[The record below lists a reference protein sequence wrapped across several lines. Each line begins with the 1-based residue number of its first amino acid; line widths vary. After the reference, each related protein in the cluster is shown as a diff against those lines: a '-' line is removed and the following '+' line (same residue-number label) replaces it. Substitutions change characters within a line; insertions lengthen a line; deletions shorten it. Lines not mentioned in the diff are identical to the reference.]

1 MIRLLPRTSDGVAEP
16 RLQSLDPGRASER
29 LPPAARLPCSRCQG
43 CARQIWHIF
52 WHIYYYFFF
61 FFFRLQQPHVLMSN
75 PCGAA
80 QQAAA
85 PYHFAINRT
94 NWGDCLNEIGPIDY
108 DATHAHAERLF
119 RQLLPACGLTVR
131 EGQIKLCH
139 TMLDA
144 LYNKEV
150 ALCDAGVGLGKTY
163 AYLVACL
170 LWQSQ
175 RPRALWQPVVIST
188 ASVALQEAILQE
200 YIPFLSSALLQC
212 GYLSKPIQAVLRKGK
227 ERFVCDLRLLE
238 RQRQMA
244 QRGER
249 FARRAAILRQ
259 ALDCLDLDK
268 LPGLSGFDRRQICVP
283 EHCPRLCPA
292 RSRCRYQRYLRESN
306 GTAVSVQVC
315 NHNYLL
321 ADAFHR
327 KNGWRPLLR
336 DYQAA
341 VIDEAHRLPE
351 AAEQMLTQ
359 RLSVQ
364 ALLQLARRLE
374 QQHLTHSA
382 QQLRAATE
390 VLTSVCQ
397 PQEPDRVRA
406 ERQVP
411 YQSTRERQTALAVLQ
426 SCIDELLQR
435 YPTRIPTSLC
445 HQLQDT
451 SEMAALFAQP
461 QEDWITY
468 IEYGT
473 ISDEQTDTEFTLCA
487 VPLDQPGYLHTLL
500 WKREKPAIL
509 TSGTLAAGHDFTHV
523 RRRLGLHGGLAVQT
537 VQVASPF
544 DYAKNCLLL
553 FPSRPAAHEVDKP
566 SGEEASHE
574 RLARQIEQLVRA
586 AHGHTLVLFTS
597 YDQMGHVY
605 EQLESRLPVP
615 LFKAPRGGQWFVEQF
630 KRCGNAVLLAGGPC
644 WEGVDFPG
652 DIVSLLVIVRL
663 PFPVPDPVREARRVQ
678 YPDLHSYIQAEIV
691 PEMQQKLRQGFGRA
705 IRTEADSC
713 AVAIL
718 DPRAAPG
725 GRYHRAVLD
734 ALPAGIPITTNIEDI
749 QTFLRARKSPDFF
762 LPELENDSNNKDAKS
777 Q

>member
-1 MIRLLPRTSDGVAEP
+1 MVETI
-16 RLQSLDPGRASER
+16 
-29 LPPAARLPCSRCQG
+29 
-43 CARQIWHIF
+43 
-52 WHIYYYFFF
+52 
-61 FFFRLQQPHVLMSN
+61 
-75 PCGAA
+75 
-80 QQAAA
+80 
-85 PYHFAINRT
+85 
-94 NWGDCLNEIGPIDY
+94 
-108 DATHAHAERLF
+108 F
-119 RQLLPACGLTVR
+119 RQQLPAHGMAVR
-131 EGQIKLCH
+131 EGQIKLCRA
-139 TMLDA
+139 MLDA

-200 YIPFLSSALLQC
+200 YIPFLSSILLQY
-212 GYLSKPIQAVLRKGK
+212 GYLDTPIQAVLRKGK

-292 RSRCRYQRYLRESN
+292 RGRCRYQRYLRESN
-306 GTAVSVQVC
+306 DLAVSIQVC

-321 ADAFHR
+321 ADALHR
-327 KNGWRPLLR
+327 QNGWKPLLR
-336 DYQAA
+336 DYQAV

-351 AAEQMLTQ
+351 AAEQMLTDQ
-359 RLSVQ
+359 LSIKG
-364 ALLQLARRLE
+364 LWQLIHRLE
-374 QQHLTHSA
+374 EQHLTRGA
-382 QQLRAATE
+382 QRLRAETE
-390 VLTSVCQ
+390 ALAAVCQ
-397 PQEPDRVRA
+397 PQESDRVLA

-411 YQSTRERQTALAVLQ
+411 YKPTQERQAALGALQ
-426 SCIDELLQR
+426 TCIDEQLRR
-435 YPTRIPTSLC
+435 YQARLPTSLS
-445 HQLQDT
+445 HQLQAT
-451 SEMAALFAQP
+451 SETAALFARP

-468 IEYGT
+468 IEYEAASEGQV
-473 ISDEQTDTEFTLCA
+473 SVQFALCA
-487 VPLDQPGYLHTLL
+487 VPRNQPKHLYRLL

-509 TSGTLAAGHDFTHV
+509 TSGTLAAGHDFTHIQ
-523 RRRLGLHGGLAVQT
+523 RQLGLHDGLAIQT

-544 DYAKNCLLL
+544 DYAKNCLLV
-553 FPSRPAAHEVDKP
+553 FPSSHTNAGNNP
-566 SGEEASHE
+566 HE
-574 RLARQIEQLVRA
+574 RLACQIEQLIRA
-586 AHGHTLVLFTS
+586 AHGHALVLFTS

-605 EQLESRLPVP
+605 EQLEGRLPLP
-615 LFKAPRGGQWFVEQF
+615 LFKAPRGGRWFVEQF
-630 KRCGNAVLLAGGPC
+630 KRCDNAVLLAGGPC

-652 DIVSLLVIVRL
+652 DRVSLLVLVRL
-663 PFPVPDPVREARRVQ
+663 PFPVPNPLREARREQ
-678 YPDLHSYIQAEIV
+678 YPDLHSYIRTEIV

-705 IRTEADSC
+705 IRTETDSC

-725 GRYHRAVLD
+725 GRYHQAVLD
-734 ALPAGIPITTNIEDI
+734 ALPIGIPITTEINEI
-749 QTFLRARKSPDFF
+749 QPFLRARKSPDFF
-762 LPELENDSNNKDAKS
+762 LPDFENDPNTK
-777 Q
+777 QQ

>member
-1 MIRLLPRTSDGVAEP
+1 M
-16 RLQSLDPGRASER
+16 
-29 LPPAARLPCSRCQG
+29 ARLRRIILPSTITPEG
-43 CARQIWHIF
+43 MF
-52 WHIYYYFFF
+52 VNSMESLGYD
-61 FFFRLQQPHVLMSN
+61 
-75 PCGAA
+75 AA
-80 QQAAA
+80 HQQAE
-85 PYHFAINRT
+85 YIFRT
-94 NWGDCLNEIGPIDY
+94 V
-108 DATHAHAERLF
+108 
-119 RQLLPACGLTVR
+119 LPACGMTVR

-139 TMLDA
+139 AMLDA

-200 YIPFLSSALLQC
+200 YIPFLSSLLLQY

-259 ALDCLDLDK
+259 AQDCLDLDK

-292 RSRCRYQRYLRESN
+292 RGRCRYQRYLRESN
-306 GTAVSVQVC
+306 DLAVSIQVC

-321 ADAFHR
+321 ADALHR
-327 KNGWRPLLR
+327 QNGWKPLLR
-336 DYQAA
+336 DYQAV

-351 AAEQMLTQ
+351 AAEQMLTNQ
-359 RLSVQ
+359 LSIKG
-364 ALLQLARRLE
+364 LWQLIHRLE
-374 QQHLTHSA
+374 EQHLTRGA
-382 QQLRAATE
+382 QRLRAETE
-390 VLTSVCQ
+390 ALAAACQ
-397 PQEPDRVRA
+397 PQEPRRSRA

-411 YQSTRERQTALAVLQ
+411 YQSTRERQTALTVLQ
-426 SCIDELLQR
+426 SCIDELLRR
-435 YPTRIPTSLC
+435 YPARIPTSLY
-445 HQLQDT
+445 HQLQAT
-451 SEMAALFAQP
+451 GKTAALFAQP

-487 VPLDQPGYLHTLL
+487 VPRDQPGHLHNLL
-500 WKREKPAIL
+500 WQREKPTIL
-509 TSGTLAAGHDFTHV
+509 TSGTLAAGHDFTHI
-523 RRRLGLHGGLAVQT
+523 RRQLGLHGGLAVQT

-663 PFPVPDPVREARRVQ
+663 PFPVPDPVREARRQQ

-705 IRTEADSC
+705 IRTETDSC
-713 AVAIL
+713 TVAIL

-725 GRYHRAVLD
+725 GRYHQAVLD
-734 ALPAGIPITTNIEDI
+734 ALPSGIPITTKTEDI
-749 QTFLRARKSPDFF
+749 QPFLRARKSPDFF
-762 LPELENDSNNKDAKS
+762 LPDFENDPNTK
-777 Q
+777 QQ

>member
-1 MIRLLPRTSDGVAEP
+1 
-16 RLQSLDPGRASER
+16 
-29 LPPAARLPCSRCQG
+29 
-43 CARQIWHIF
+43 
-52 WHIYYYFFF
+52 
-61 FFFRLQQPHVLMSN
+61 MSN

-85 PYHFAINRT
+85 PYHFAINKPCC
-94 NWGDCLNEIGPIDY
+94 GEGCPIFQSEPIGY
-108 DATHAHAERLF
+108 ATAHQMVETIF
-119 RQLLPACGLTVR
+119 HQQLPAHGMVVR

-139 TMLDA
+139 AMLDT

-163 AYLVACL
+163 AYLAACL

-188 ASVALQEAILQE
+188 ASVALQEAILRE
-200 YIPFLSSALLQC
+200 YIPFLSSILLQC
-212 GYLSKPIQAVLRKGK
+212 GYLCKPIQAVLRKGK

-259 ALDCLDLDK
+259 AQDCLDLDK

-283 EHCPRLCPA
+283 EHCPRFCPM
-292 RSRCRYQRYLRESN
+292 RGRCRYQQYLQESN
-306 GTAVSVQVC
+306 GPAVSIQVC

-321 ADAFHR
+321 ADALHR
-327 KNGWRPLLR
+327 HNGWRPLLR
-336 DYQAA
+336 DYQAV

-351 AAEQMLTQ
+351 ATEQMLTHH
-359 RLSVQ
+359 LS
-364 ALLQLARRLE
+364 ARELHQLAHRLE
-374 QQHLTHSA
+374 QQRLTRGA
-382 QQLRAATE
+382 QRLRAETE
-390 VLTSVCQ
+390 ALAAVCQ
-397 PQEPDRVRA
+397 PQEPRWARA
-406 ERQVP
+406 ERQVL
-411 YQSTRERQTALAVLQ
+411 YQSTQERQAALAALQ
-426 SCIDELLQR
+426 SCIVELLRR
-435 YPTRIPTSLC
+435 YPTRLPLSLR
-445 HQLQDT
+445 HQLQST
-451 SEMAALFAQP
+451 SETAELFAKP
-461 QEDWITY
+461 QNDWITY
-468 IEYGT
+468 IEYNAAPEG
-473 ISDEQTDTEFTLCA
+473 QTYPPFTLCA
-487 VPLDQPGYLHTLL
+487 VPRDQPAYLRDLL
-500 WKREKPAIL
+500 WRREKPTIL

-663 PFPVPDPVREARRVQ
+663 PFPVPDPVREARRQQ

-705 IRTEADSC
+705 IRTETDSC
-713 AVAIL
+713 TVAIL

-725 GRYHRAVLD
+725 GRYHQAVLD
-734 ALPAGIPITTNIEDI
+734 ALPSGIPITTKTEDI
-749 QTFLRARKSPDFF
+749 QPFLRARKSPDFF
-762 LPELENDSNNKDAKS
+762 LPDFENDPNTK
-777 Q
+777 QQ

>member
-1 MIRLLPRTSDGVAEP
+1 MNETEP
-16 RLQSLDPGRASER
+16 
-29 LPPAARLPCSRCQG
+29 
-43 CARQIWHIF
+43 
-52 WHIYYYFFF
+52 
-61 FFFRLQQPHVLMSN
+61 
-75 PCGAA
+75 
-80 QQAAA
+80 
-85 PYHFAINRT
+85 
-94 NWGDCLNEIGPIDY
+94 IGYVI
-108 DATHAHAERLF
+108 AHQMVETIF
-119 RQLLPACGLTVR
+119 RQQLPAHGMAVR

-139 TMLDA
+139 AMLNA

-200 YIPFLSSALLQC
+200 YIPFLSSALLQY
-212 GYLSKPIQAVLRKGK
+212 GYFNKPIQAVLRKGK

-259 ALDCLDLDK
+259 AQDCLDLDK
-268 LPGLSGFDRRQICVP
+268 LPVLSGFDRRQICVP
-283 EHCPRLCPA
+283 EQCPRLCPA
-292 RSRCRYQRYLRESN
+292 RSRCRYQRYLQESN
-306 GTAVSVQVC
+306 GPAMSIQVC

-321 ADAFHR
+321 ADALHR
-327 KNGWRPLLR
+327 QNGWKPLLR

-351 AAEQMLTQ
+351 AAEQMLTR
-359 RLSVQ
+359 RLS
-364 ALLQLARRLE
+364 AKELHQLAHRLE
-374 QQHLTHSA
+374 QQHLTRGA
-382 QQLRAATE
+382 QQFHAATE
-390 VLTSVCQ
+390 TLAAVCQ
-397 PQEPDRVRA
+397 PQESDRVLA

-411 YQSTRERQTALAVLQ
+411 YKPTQERQAALGALQ
-426 SCIDELLQR
+426 TCIDEQLRR
-435 YPTRIPTSLC
+435 YQARLPTSLS
-445 HQLQDT
+445 HQLQAT
-451 SEMAALFAQP
+451 SETAALFARP

-468 IEYGT
+468 IEYEAASEGQV
-473 ISDEQTDTEFTLCA
+473 SVQFALCA
-487 VPLDQPGYLHTLL
+487 VPRNQPKHLYRLL
-500 WKREKPAIL
+500 WQREKPAIL
-509 TSGTLAAGHDFTHV
+509 TSGTLAAGHDFTHI
-523 RRRLGLHGGLAVQT
+523 RRQLGLHDGLAIQT

-544 DYAKNCLLL
+544 DYAKNCLLV
-553 FPSRPAAHEVDKP
+553 FPSSHTNAGNNP
-566 SGEEASHE
+566 HE
-574 RLARQIEQLVRA
+574 RLACQIKQLIRA
-586 AHGHTLVLFTS
+586 AHGHALVLFTS
-597 YDQMGHVY
+597 YDKMGHVY
-605 EQLESRLPVP
+605 EQLEGRLPVP

-630 KRCGNAVLLAGGPC
+630 KRCENAVLLAGGPC

-663 PFPVPDPVREARRVQ
+663 PFPVPDPVREARRQQ

-713 AVAIL
+713 AVVIL

-725 GRYHRAVLD
+725 GRYHQAVLD
-734 ALPAGIPITTNIEDI
+734 ALPDGIPITTKTEDI
-749 QTFLRARKSPDFF
+749 QPFLRARKGPDFF
-762 LPELENDSNNKDAKS
+762 LPDFENDPNVK
-777 Q
+777 

>member
-1 MIRLLPRTSDGVAEP
+1 MNSME
-16 RLQSLDPGRASER
+16 SLGYD
-29 LPPAARLPCSRCQG
+29 AA
-43 CARQIWHIF
+43 H
-52 WHIYYYFFF
+52 
-61 FFFRLQQPHVLMSN
+61 
-75 PCGAA
+75 
-80 QQAAA
+80 QQAE
-85 PYHFAINRT
+85 YIFRT
-94 NWGDCLNEIGPIDY
+94 V
-108 DATHAHAERLF
+108 
-119 RQLLPACGLTVR
+119 LPACGMTVR

-139 TMLDA
+139 AMLDA

-200 YIPFLSSALLQC
+200 YIPFLSSLLLQY

-259 ALDCLDLDK
+259 AQDCLDLDK

-292 RSRCRYQRYLRESN
+292 RGRCRYQRYLRESN
-306 GTAVSVQVC
+306 DLAVSIQVC

-321 ADAFHR
+321 ADALHR
-327 KNGWRPLLR
+327 QNGWKPLLR
-336 DYQAA
+336 DYQAV

-351 AAEQMLTQ
+351 AAEQMLTNQ
-359 RLSVQ
+359 LSIKG
-364 ALLQLARRLE
+364 LWQLIHRLE
-374 QQHLTHSA
+374 EQHLTRGA
-382 QQLRAATE
+382 QRLRAETE
-390 VLTSVCQ
+390 ALAAACQ
-397 PQEPDRVRA
+397 PQEPRRSRA

-411 YQSTRERQTALAVLQ
+411 YQSTRERQTALTVLQ
-426 SCIDELLQR
+426 SCIDELLRR
-435 YPTRIPTSLC
+435 YPARIPTSLY
-445 HQLQDT
+445 HQLQAT
-451 SEMAALFAQP
+451 GKTAALFAQP

-487 VPLDQPGYLHTLL
+487 VPRDQPGHLHNLL
-500 WKREKPAIL
+500 WQREKPTIL
-509 TSGTLAAGHDFTHV
+509 TSGTLAAGHDFTHI
-523 RRRLGLHGGLAVQT
+523 RRQLGLHGGLAVQT

-663 PFPVPDPVREARRVQ
+663 PFPVPDPVREARRQQ

-705 IRTEADSC
+705 IRTETDSC
-713 AVAIL
+713 TVAIL

-725 GRYHRAVLD
+725 GRYHQAVLD
-734 ALPAGIPITTNIEDI
+734 ALPSGIPITTKTEDI
-749 QTFLRARKSPDFF
+749 QPFLRARKSPDFF
-762 LPELENDSNNKDAKS
+762 LPDFENDPNTK
-777 Q
+777 QQ

>member
-29 LPPAARLPCSRCQG
+29 PFASGSPAMFLMPGTRAANLAYMLLLLFSL
-43 CARQIWHIF
+43 
-52 WHIYYYFFF
+52 
-61 FFFRLQQPHVLMSN
+61 FRLQQPHVLMSN

-85 PYHFAINRT
+85 PYHFAINKPC
-94 NWGDCLNEIGPIDY
+94 WGEGCPIFQSEPIGY
-108 DATHAHAERLF
+108 ATAHQMVETIF
-119 RQLLPACGLTVR
+119 RQQLPAHGMAVR
-131 EGQIKLCH
+131 EGQIKLCRA
-139 TMLDA
+139 MLDA

-150 ALCDAGVGLGKTY
+150 ALCDAGVGLSKTY

-170 LWQSQ
+170 LWQSH

-200 YIPFLSSALLQC
+200 YIPFLSSILLQY
-212 GYLSKPIQAVLRKGK
+212 GYLDTPIQAVLRKGK

-283 EHCPRLCPA
+283 EYCPRLCPA
-292 RSRCRYQRYLRESN
+292 RGRCRYQRYLRESN
-306 GTAVSVQVC
+306 DLAVSIQVC

-321 ADAFHR
+321 ADALHR
-327 KNGWRPLLR
+327 QNGWKPLLR
-336 DYQAA
+336 DYQAV

-351 AAEQMLTQ
+351 AAEQMLTDQ
-359 RLSVQ
+359 LSIKG
-364 ALLQLARRLE
+364 LWQLIHRLE
-374 QQHLTHSA
+374 EQHLTRGA
-382 QQLRAATE
+382 QRLRAETE
-390 VLTSVCQ
+390 ALAAACQ
-397 PQEPDRVRA
+397 PQEPRRSRA

-500 WKREKPAIL
+500 WQREKPAIL

-566 SGEEASHE
+566 NEEATSRE
-574 RLARQIEQLVRA
+574 RLACQIEQLVRA

-630 KRCGNAVLLAGGPC
+630 KRCDNAVLLAGGPC

-652 DIVSLLVIVRL
+652 DMVSLLVIVRL
-663 PFPVPDPVREARRVQ
+663 PFPVPNPVREARREQ

-705 IRTEADSC
+705 IRTETDSC
-713 AVAIL
+713 AAAIL

-725 GRYHRAVLD
+725 GRYHQAVLD
-734 ALPAGIPITTNIEDI
+734 ALPSGIPITTQTEDI

-762 LPELENDSNNKDAKS
+762 LPDFENDPNTK
-777 Q
+777 QQ

>member
-1 MIRLLPRTSDGVAEP
+1 
-16 RLQSLDPGRASER
+16 
-29 LPPAARLPCSRCQG
+29 
-43 CARQIWHIF
+43 
-52 WHIYYYFFF
+52 
-61 FFFRLQQPHVLMSN
+61 MSN

-85 PYHFAINRT
+85 PYHFAINRRT
-94 NWGDCLNEIGPIDY
+94 GGDCLNETEPIGYVI
-108 DATHAHAERLF
+108 AHQMVETIF
-119 RQLLPACGLTVR
+119 RQQLPAHGMAVR

-139 TMLDA
+139 AMLNA

-200 YIPFLSSALLQC
+200 YIPFLSSALLQY
-212 GYLSKPIQAVLRKGK
+212 GYFNRPIQAVLRKGK

-259 ALDCLDLDK
+259 AQDCLDLDK
-268 LPGLSGFDRRQICVP
+268 LPGLSAFDRRQICVL
-283 EHCPRLCPA
+283 EQCPRLCPA
-292 RSRCRYQRYLRESN
+292 RSRCRYQRYLRESSSP
-306 GTAVSVQVC
+306 AVSIQVC

-327 KNGWRPLLR
+327 QNAWRPLLR
-336 DYQAA
+336 DYQAV

-351 AAEQMLTQ
+351 AAEQMLTKQ
-359 RLSVQ
+359 LSIKRLW
-364 ALLQLARRLE
+364 QLIPRLE
-374 QQHLTHSA
+374 QQHLTRNA
-382 QQLRAATE
+382 QRFRAATE
-390 VLTSVCQ
+390 ALAAACQ
-397 PQEPDRVRA
+397 PQEPHRARA

-411 YQSTRERQTALAVLQ
+411 YQPTQERQAALGALQ
-426 SCIDELLQR
+426 TCIDELLRR
-435 YPTRIPTSLC
+435 YPSRLPLSLR
-445 HQLQDT
+445 HQLQAT
-451 SEMAALFAQP
+451 SETAALFAQP

-468 IEYGT
+468 IEYEAAAEDQIGV
-473 ISDEQTDTEFTLCA
+473 QFALCA
-487 VPLDQPGYLHTLL
+487 VPRNQPKHLYRLL
-500 WKREKPAIL
+500 WRREKPAIL
-509 TSGTLAAGHDFTHV
+509 TSGTLAAGRDFTHV
-523 RRRLGLHGGLAVQT
+523 QRRLGLHDGLAVQT

-544 DYAKNCLLL
+544 DYAKNCLLV
-553 FPSRPAAHEVDKP
+553 FSSRHTDAGNNP
-566 SGEEASHE
+566 HE
-574 RLARQIEQLVRA
+574 RLARQLEQLIRA
-586 AHGHTLVLFTS
+586 ANGHTLVLFTS

-605 EQLESRLPVP
+605 EQLEGKLPVP
-615 LFKAPRGGQWFVEQF
+615 LFKAPRGGHHFVEQF
-630 KRCGNAVLLAGGPC
+630 KRCDNAVLLAGGPC

-652 DIVSLLVIVRL
+652 DMVSLLVIARL
-663 PFPVPDPVREARRVQ
+663 PFPVPDPVREARRQQ

-705 IRTEADSC
+705 IRTETDSC

-725 GRYHRAVLD
+725 GRYHQAVLD
-734 ALPAGIPITTNIEDI
+734 ALPSGIPVTTKTEDI
-749 QTFLRARKSPDFF
+749 QPFLWARKRPDFF
-762 LPELENDSNNKDAKS
+762 LPDFENDSKQTDSKTNTK
-777 Q
+777 

>member
-1 MIRLLPRTSDGVAEP
+1 MIHLLPRASDGVAEP
-16 RLQSLDPGRASER
+16 RLQFLDPGRASAR
-29 LPPAARLPCSRCQG
+29 PFASGPPAVFPMPGGRAANL
-43 CARQIWHIF
+43 AYMLF
-52 WHIYYYFFF
+52 LLFLLFFLY
-61 FFFRLQQPHVLMSN
+61 RLQQPHVLMSN

-85 PYHFAINRT
+85 PHHFAINT
-94 NWGDCLNEIGPIDY
+94 PCCGEGCLIFQSEPIGY
-108 DATHAHAERLF
+108 ASAHQMVETIF
-119 RQLLPACGLTVR
+119 RQQLPAHGLAVR

-163 AYLVACL
+163 AYLAACL

-200 YIPFLSSALLQC
+200 YIPFFSSALLQY
-212 GYLSKPIQAVLRKGK
+212 GYFSKPIQAVLRKGK

-238 RQRQMA
+238 RQRQIA

-259 ALDCLDLDK
+259 AQDCLDLDK

-283 EHCPRLCPA
+283 EQCPRLCPA
-292 RSRCRYQRYLRESN
+292 RSRCRYQRYLQESN
-306 GTAVSVQVC
+306 GPAVSIQVC

-321 ADAFHR
+321 ADALHR
-327 KNGWRPLLR
+327 QNGWKPLLR
-336 DYQAA
+336 DYQAV

-351 AAEQMLTQ
+351 AAEQMLTKQ
-359 RLSVQ
+359 LSLNGVW
-364 ALLQLARRLE
+364 QLIHRLE
-374 QQHLTHSA
+374 QQHLTRGA
-382 QQLRAATE
+382 QQLRVATAA
-390 VLTSVCQ
+390 LTAACQ
-397 PQEPDRVRA
+397 PQEPDRVQV
-406 ERQVP
+406 ERQVS
-411 YQSTRERQTALAVLQ
+411 YQPTRERMATLAALQA
-426 SCIDELLQR
+426 CIGELLRR
-435 YPTRIPTSLC
+435 YQMQLPLSLR
-445 HQLQDT
+445 HQLEAT
-451 SEMAALFAQP
+451 SETAALFARP
-461 QEDWITY
+461 QEAWIAY
-468 IEYGT
+468 IEYDAVPEGQ
-473 ISDEQTDTEFTLCA
+473 INIPFALCA
-487 VPLDQPGYLHTLL
+487 VPRDQPGHLHELL
-500 WKREKPAIL
+500 WRREKPAIL
-509 TSGTLAAGHDFTHV
+509 TSGTLAAGDDFTHI
-523 RRRLGLHGGLAVQT
+523 RRQLGLGGGAAVQT

-544 DYAKNCLLL
+544 NYAQNCLLVFL
-553 FPSRPAAHEVDKP
+553 PRPVVRQMDRP
-566 SGEEASHE
+566 NEESTAHE
-574 RLARQIEQLVRA
+574 RLLRQIEQLIRA

-597 YDQMGHVY
+597 YDQMGRVY
-605 EQLESRLPVP
+605 EHLEGRLPVP

-630 KRCGNAVLLAGGPC
+630 KRCKNAVLLAGGPC

-652 DIVSLLVIVRL
+652 DSVSLLVVVRL
-663 PFPVPDPVREARRVQ
+663 PFPVPDPVREARRQQ

-705 IRTEADSC
+705 IRTETDSC

-725 GRYHRAVLD
+725 GRYHQAVLD
-734 ALPAGIPITTNIEDI
+734 ALPSGIPITTKTEDI

-762 LPELENDSNNKDAKS
+762 LPGFENDPNTK
-777 Q
+777 QQ

>member
-1 MIRLLPRTSDGVAEP
+1 MIRLQPRASDGVAEP
-16 RLQSLDPGRASER
+16 RLRSLDPGRASER
-29 LPPAARLPCSRCQG
+29 LLPAARLPCSRCQG
-43 CARQIWHIF
+43 CARQIWHI
-52 WHIYYYFFF
+52 YYYFFF
-61 FFFRLQQPHVLMSN
+61 FFFPTSTTPCVDVEPVRRSTVNGCAVSFCHQP
-75 PCGAA
+75 
-80 QQAAA
+80 
-85 PYHFAINRT
+85 NR
-94 NWGDCLNEIGPIDY
+94 GDCLNEIGPIGY
-108 DATHAHAERLF
+108 EAAHAHAERLF

-139 TMLDA
+139 AMLDA

-227 ERFVCDLRLLE
+227 ERFVCDFHLLE

-244 QRGER
+244 QRGDR
-249 FARRAAILRQ
+249 FTRRAAILRQ
-259 ALDCLDLDK
+259 AQECLDLDK
-268 LPGLSGFDRRQICVP
+268 LPSLSGFDRRQICVP

-306 GTAVSVQVC
+306 DLAVSIQVC

-321 ADAFHR
+321 ADALHR
-327 KNGWRPLLR
+327 QNGWKPLLR
-336 DYQAA
+336 DYQAV

-351 AAEQMLTQ
+351 AAEQMLTDQ
-359 RLSVQ
+359 LSIKG
-364 ALLQLARRLE
+364 LWQLIHRLE
-374 QQHLTHSA
+374 EQHLTRGA
-382 QQLRAATE
+382 QRLRAETE
-390 VLTSVCQ
+390 ALAAACQ
-397 PQEPDRVRA
+397 PQEPRRSRA

-451 SEMAALFAQP
+451 SEMAARFAQP

-473 ISDEQTDTEFTLCA
+473 VSDKQTDTEFTLCA
-487 VPLDQPGYLHTLL
+487 VPRDQPGYLRDLL
-500 WKREKPAIL
+500 WQREKPAIL
-509 TSGTLAAGHDFTHV
+509 TSGTLAAGHNFTHV
-523 RRRLGLHGGLAVQT
+523 RRQLGLHGGSAVQT

-553 FPSRPAAHEVDKP
+553 FPPRPAAHKADKP
-566 SGEEASHE
+566 SRGETSHE
-574 RLARQIEQLVRA
+574 RLAHQIEQLIHK

-597 YDQMGHVY
+597 YDQMGRVY
-605 EQLESRLPVP
+605 ERLEGRLPVP

-630 KRCGNAVLLAGGPC
+630 KRCENAVLLAGGPC

-652 DIVSLLVIVRL
+652 DMVSLLVIVRL
-663 PFPVPDPVREARRVQ
+663 PFPVPDPVREARREQ
-678 YPDLHSYIQAEIV
+678 YPDLHSYIRAEIV

-705 IRTEADSC
+705 IRTETDSC

-725 GRYHRAVLD
+725 GRYHQAVLD
-734 ALPAGIPITTNIEDI
+734 ALPSGIPIATKTEAI

-762 LPELENDSNNKDAKS
+762 LPDFENDPNIK
-777 Q
+777 QQ

>member
-1 MIRLLPRTSDGVAEP
+1 MNETEPIGYVIAHQMIET
-16 RLQSLDPGRASER
+16 
-29 LPPAARLPCSRCQG
+29 
-43 CARQIWHIF
+43 I
-52 WHIYYYFFF
+52 
-61 FFFRLQQPHVLMSN
+61 
-75 PCGAA
+75 
-80 QQAAA
+80 
-85 PYHFAINRT
+85 
-94 NWGDCLNEIGPIDY
+94 
-108 DATHAHAERLF
+108 F
-119 RQLLPACGLTVR
+119 RQQLPAHGMAVR
-131 EGQIKLCH
+131 AEQIELCH

-227 ERFVCDLRLLE
+227 ERFVCDFHLLE

-244 QRGER
+244 QRGDR
-249 FARRAAILRQ
+249 FTRRAAILRQ
-259 ALDCLDLDK
+259 AQECLDLDK
-268 LPGLSGFDRRQICVP
+268 LPSLSGFDRRQICVP

-411 YQSTRERQTALAVLQ
+411 YLPTQERQAALATLQ
-426 SCIDELLQR
+426 SCIDELLRR
-435 YPTRIPTSLC
+435 YQARLPLSLR
-445 HQLQDT
+445 HQLQAT
-451 SEMAALFAQP
+451 SETAALFARP
-461 QEDWITY
+461 QEDWIAY
-468 IEYGT
+468 IEYDAA
-473 ISDEQTDTEFTLCA
+473 SENQTNTPFTLCA
-487 VPLDQPGYLHTLL
+487 VPCDQPGYLRDLL
-500 WKREKPAIL
+500 WQREKPAIL
-509 TSGTLAAGHDFTHV
+509 TSGTLAAGHNFTHV
-523 RRRLGLHGGLAVQT
+523 RRQLGLHGGSAVQT

-553 FPSRPAAHEVDKP
+553 FPPRPAAHKADKP
-566 SGEEASHE
+566 SRGETSHE
-574 RLARQIEQLVRA
+574 RLAHQIEQLIHK

-605 EQLESRLPVP
+605 EQLEGRLPVP

-630 KRCGNAVLLAGGPC
+630 KRCENAVLLAGGPC

-652 DIVSLLVIVRL
+652 DMVSLLVIVRL
-663 PFPVPDPVREARRVQ
+663 PFPVPDPVREARREQ
-678 YPDLHSYIQAEIV
+678 YPDLHSYIRAEIV

-705 IRTEADSC
+705 IRTETDSC

-725 GRYHRAVLD
+725 GRYHQAVLD
-734 ALPAGIPITTNIEDI
+734 ALPSGIPIATKTEAI

-762 LPELENDSNNKDAKS
+762 LPDFENDPNIK
-777 Q
+777 QQ

>member
-1 MIRLLPRTSDGVAEP
+1 MVETI
-16 RLQSLDPGRASER
+16 
-29 LPPAARLPCSRCQG
+29 
-43 CARQIWHIF
+43 
-52 WHIYYYFFF
+52 
-61 FFFRLQQPHVLMSN
+61 
-75 PCGAA
+75 
-80 QQAAA
+80 
-85 PYHFAINRT
+85 
-94 NWGDCLNEIGPIDY
+94 
-108 DATHAHAERLF
+108 F
-119 RQLLPACGLTVR
+119 RQQLPAHGMPER
-131 EGQIKLCH
+131 AGQVELCH

-175 RPRALWQPVVIST
+175 RPRVLWLPVVIST

-227 ERFVCDLRLLE
+227 ERFVCDFHLLE

-244 QRGER
+244 QRGDR
-249 FARRAAILRQ
+249 FTRRAAILRQ
-259 ALDCLDLDK
+259 AQECLDLDK
-268 LPGLSGFDRRQICVP
+268 LPSLSGFDRRQICVP

-351 AAEQMLTQ
+351 AAEQMLTR
-359 RLSVQ
+359 RLS
-364 ALLQLARRLE
+364 AKELHQLAHRLE
-374 QQHLTHSA
+374 QQHLTRGA
-382 QQLRAATE
+382 QQFHAATE
-390 VLTSVCQ
+390 TLAAVCQ
-397 PQEPDRVRA
+397 PQESDRVLA

-411 YQSTRERQTALAVLQ
+411 YKPTQERQAALGALQ
-426 SCIDELLQR
+426 TCIDEQLRR
-435 YPTRIPTSLC
+435 YQARLPTSLS
-445 HQLQDT
+445 HQLQAT
-451 SEMAALFAQP
+451 SETAALFARP

-468 IEYGT
+468 IEYEAASEGQV
-473 ISDEQTDTEFTLCA
+473 SVQFALCA
-487 VPLDQPGYLHTLL
+487 VPRNQPKHLYRLL
-500 WKREKPAIL
+500 WQREKPAIL
-509 TSGTLAAGHDFTHV
+509 TSGTLAAGHDFTHIQ
-523 RRRLGLHGGLAVQT
+523 RQLGLHDGLAIQT

-544 DYAKNCLLL
+544 DYAKNCLLV
-553 FPSRPAAHEVDKP
+553 FPSSHTNAGNNP
-566 SGEEASHE
+566 HE
-574 RLARQIEQLVRA
+574 RLACQIEQLIRA
-586 AHGHTLVLFTS
+586 AHGHALVLFTS

-605 EQLESRLPVP
+605 EQLEGRLPLP
-615 LFKAPRGGQWFVEQF
+615 LFKAPRGGRWFVEQF
-630 KRCGNAVLLAGGPC
+630 KRCDNAVLLAGGPC

-652 DIVSLLVIVRL
+652 DIVSLLVVVRL
-663 PFPVPDPVREARRVQ
+663 PFPVPDPVREARRQQ

-705 IRTEADSC
+705 IRTETDSC

-725 GRYHRAVLD
+725 GRYHQAVLGT
-734 ALPAGIPITTNIEDI
+734 LPAGIPVTTEINEI
-749 QTFLRARKSPDFF
+749 QTFLRAHKGPDFF
-762 LPELENDSNNKDAKS
+762 LPDFENDSKQTDSKTNTKQPKQEEKQCAPSALSRKPKIPI
-777 Q
+777 

>member
-1 MIRLLPRTSDGVAEP
+1 
-16 RLQSLDPGRASER
+16 
-29 LPPAARLPCSRCQG
+29 
-43 CARQIWHIF
+43 
-52 WHIYYYFFF
+52 
-61 FFFRLQQPHVLMSN
+61 MSN

-85 PYHFAINRT
+85 PYHFAINKPC
-94 NWGDCLNEIGPIDY
+94 WGGEGCPIFQSEPIGY
-108 DATHAHAERLF
+108 ATAHQMVETIF
-119 RQLLPACGLTVR
+119 RQQLPAHGMAVR
-131 EGQIKLCH
+131 EGQIKLCRA
-139 TMLDA
+139 MLDA
-144 LYNKEV
+144 LHNKEV

-200 YIPFLSSALLQC
+200 YIPFLSSILLQY
-212 GYLSKPIQAVLRKGK
+212 GYLDTPIQAVLRKGK

-244 QRGER
+244 QRGDR

-259 ALDCLDLDK
+259 ALGCLDLDK

-283 EHCPRLCPA
+283 EHCPRFCPA

-306 GTAVSVQVC
+306 GPAVSIQVC

-351 AAEQMLTQ
+351 ATEQMLTHH
-359 RLSVQ
+359 LSVRE
-364 ALLQLARRLE
+364 LHHLAHRLE
-374 QQHLTHSA
+374 QQRLTRGA
-382 QQLRAATE
+382 QRLRAETE
-390 VLTSVCQ
+390 ALAAVCQ
-397 PQEPDRVRA
+397 PQESDRVLA

-411 YQSTRERQTALAVLQ
+411 FLPTQERQTTLTDLQ
-426 SCIDELLQR
+426 SCIDELLRR
-435 YPTRIPTSLC
+435 YQARLPMSLR
-445 HQLQDT
+445 HQLQAT
-451 SEMAALFAQP
+451 SETAALFAQP

-500 WKREKPAIL
+500 WQREKPAIL

-574 RLARQIEQLVRA
+574 RLARQIEQLVSA

-663 PFPVPDPVREARRVQ
+663 PFPVPNPVREARRQQ

-705 IRTEADSC
+705 IRTETDSC

-725 GRYHRAVLD
+725 GRYHQAVLD
-734 ALPAGIPITTNIEDI
+734 ALPSGIPIATQTEDI

-762 LPELENDSNNKDAKS
+762 LSDFENNPIVRL
-777 Q
+777 

>member
-1 MIRLLPRTSDGVAEP
+1 M
-16 RLQSLDPGRASER
+16 
-29 LPPAARLPCSRCQG
+29 ARLRRIILPSTITPEG
-43 CARQIWHIF
+43 MF
-52 WHIYYYFFF
+52 VNSMESLGYD
-61 FFFRLQQPHVLMSN
+61 
-75 PCGAA
+75 AA
-80 QQAAA
+80 HQQAE
-85 PYHFAINRT
+85 YIFRT
-94 NWGDCLNEIGPIDY
+94 V
-108 DATHAHAERLF
+108 
-119 RQLLPACGLTVR
+119 LPACGMTVR

-139 TMLDA
+139 AMLDA

-200 YIPFLSSALLQC
+200 YIPFLSSLLLQYR
-212 GYLSKPIQAVLRKGK
+212 YLSKPIQAVLRKGK

-259 ALDCLDLDK
+259 AQDCLDLDK

-292 RSRCRYQRYLRESN
+292 RGRCRYQRYLRESN
-306 GTAVSVQVC
+306 DLAVSIQVC

-321 ADAFHR
+321 ADALHR
-327 KNGWRPLLR
+327 QNGWKPLLR
-336 DYQAA
+336 DYQAV

-351 AAEQMLTQ
+351 AAEQMLTNQ
-359 RLSVQ
+359 LSIKG
-364 ALLQLARRLE
+364 LWQLIHRLE
-374 QQHLTHSA
+374 EQHLTRGA
-382 QQLRAATE
+382 QRLRAETE
-390 VLTSVCQ
+390 ALAAACQ
-397 PQEPDRVRA
+397 PQEPRRSRA

-411 YQSTRERQTALAVLQ
+411 YQSTRERQTALTVLQ
-426 SCIDELLQR
+426 SCIDELLRR
-435 YPTRIPTSLC
+435 YPARIPTSLY
-445 HQLQDT
+445 HQLQAT
-451 SEMAALFAQP
+451 GKTAALFAQP

-487 VPLDQPGYLHTLL
+487 VPRDQPGHLHNLL
-500 WKREKPAIL
+500 WQREKPTIL
-509 TSGTLAAGHDFTHV
+509 TSGTLAAGHDFTHI
-523 RRRLGLHGGLAVQT
+523 RRQLGLHGGSAVQT

-553 FPSRPAAHEVDKP
+553 FPSRPAAHKVDKP

-574 RLARQIEQLVRA
+574 RLARQIEQLVRT

-605 EQLESRLPVP
+605 EQLEGKLPVP

-630 KRCGNAVLLAGGPC
+630 KRCDNAVLLAGGPC

-652 DIVSLLVIVRL
+652 DMVSLLVIVRL
-663 PFPVPDPVREARRVQ
+663 PFPVPNPVREARREQ

-705 IRTEADSC
+705 IRTETDSC
-713 AVAIL
+713 AAAIL

-725 GRYHRAVLD
+725 GRYHQAVLD
-734 ALPAGIPITTNIEDI
+734 ALPSGIPITTKTEDI

-762 LPELENDSNNKDAKS
+762 LPDFENDPNTK
-777 Q
+777 QQ

>member
-1 MIRLLPRTSDGVAEP
+1 
-16 RLQSLDPGRASER
+16 
-29 LPPAARLPCSRCQG
+29 
-43 CARQIWHIF
+43 
-52 WHIYYYFFF
+52 
-61 FFFRLQQPHVLMSN
+61 MSN

-80 QQAAA
+80 RPPCRCAVLFCHQRIPQEGC
-85 PYHFAINRT
+85 PIFQS
-94 NWGDCLNEIGPIDY
+94 EPIGY
-108 DATHAHAERLF
+108 DNAHQMAENIF
-119 RQLLPACGLTVR
+119 RQQLPAHGMAVR

-144 LYNKEV
+144 LYNKEF

-163 AYLVACL
+163 AYLAACL

-200 YIPFLSSALLQC
+200 YIPFLSSVLLQY
-212 GYLSKPIQAVLRKGK
+212 GYFNKPIQAVLRKGK

-306 GTAVSVQVC
+306 GPAVSIQVC

-321 ADAFHR
+321 ADALHR
-327 KNGWRPLLR
+327 QNAWRPLLR
-336 DYQAA
+336 DYQAV

-351 AAEQMLTQ
+351 AAEQMLTI
-359 RLSVQ
+359 
-364 ALLQLARRLE
+364 QLPIKGLWQLIHRLE
-374 QQHLTHSA
+374 QQHLTRGA

-390 VLTSVCQ
+390 ALAAVCQ
-397 PQEPDRVRA
+397 PQEPRRARA

-411 YQSTRERQTALAVLQ
+411 YLPTQERQAALAALQ

-500 WKREKPAIL
+500 WQREKPAIL

-523 RRRLGLHGGLAVQT
+523 QRRLGLHDGSDVQT

-544 DYAKNCLLL
+544 DYAKNCLLV
-553 FPSRPAAHEVDKP
+553 FPSSHTNVGNNP
-566 SGEEASHE
+566 HE
-574 RLARQIEQLVRA
+574 RLARQIKQLIRA

-605 EQLESRLPVP
+605 EQLEGRLPVP

-652 DIVSLLVIVRL
+652 DMVSLLVIVRL
-663 PFPVPDPVREARRVQ
+663 PFPVPDPVREARRQQ

-705 IRTEADSC
+705 IRTETDSC

-725 GRYHRAVLD
+725 GRYHQAVLD
-734 ALPAGIPITTNIEDI
+734 ALPAGIPVTTEINEI
-749 QTFLRARKSPDFF
+749 QTFLRARKGPDFF
-762 LPELENDSNNKDAKS
+762 LPDFENDSKQTDSKTNTK
-777 Q
+777 

>member
-1 MIRLLPRTSDGVAEP
+1 
-16 RLQSLDPGRASER
+16 
-29 LPPAARLPCSRCQG
+29 
-43 CARQIWHIF
+43 
-52 WHIYYYFFF
+52 
-61 FFFRLQQPHVLMSN
+61 MSN

-85 PYHFAINRT
+85 PYHFAINKPCC
-94 NWGDCLNEIGPIDY
+94 GEGCLIFQSEPIGY
-108 DATHAHAERLF
+108 DTAHQMVETIF
-119 RQLLPACGLTVR
+119 RQQLPARGMAVR
-131 EGQIKLCH
+131 VEQIELCH

-200 YIPFLSSALLQC
+200 YIPFLSSVLLQC
-212 GYLSKPIQAVLRKGK
+212 GYLNKSIQAVLRKGK

-259 ALDCLDLDK
+259 AQDCLDLDK
-268 LPGLSGFDRRQICVP
+268 LPGLSAFDRRQICVL
-283 EHCPRLCPA
+283 EQCPRLCPA

-306 GTAVSVQVC
+306 GPDVSIQVC

-327 KNGWRPLLR
+327 QNAWRPLLR
-336 DYQAA
+336 DYQAV

-351 AAEQMLTQ
+351 AAEQMLTKQ
-359 RLSVQ
+359 LSIKG
-364 ALLQLARRLE
+364 LWQLIHRLE
-374 QQHLTHSA
+374 QQHLTRNA
-382 QQLRAATE
+382 QRFRAATE
-390 VLTSVCQ
+390 ALAAACQ
-397 PQEPDRVRA
+397 PQEPRRSRA

-445 HQLQDT
+445 HQLEDT

-500 WKREKPAIL
+500 WQREKPAIL

-663 PFPVPDPVREARRVQ
+663 PFPVPDPVREARRQQ

-705 IRTEADSC
+705 IRTETDSC

-725 GRYHRAVLD
+725 GRYHQAVLD
-734 ALPAGIPITTNIEDI
+734 ALPSGIPIATQTEDI

-762 LPELENDSNNKDAKS
+762 LSDFENNPNEK
-777 Q
+777 QQ

>member
-1 MIRLLPRTSDGVAEP
+1 M
-16 RLQSLDPGRASER
+16 
-29 LPPAARLPCSRCQG
+29 ARLRRIILPSTITPEG
-43 CARQIWHIF
+43 MF
-52 WHIYYYFFF
+52 VNSMESLGYD
-61 FFFRLQQPHVLMSN
+61 
-75 PCGAA
+75 AA
-80 QQAAA
+80 HQQAE
-85 PYHFAINRT
+85 YIFRT
-94 NWGDCLNEIGPIDY
+94 V
-108 DATHAHAERLF
+108 
-119 RQLLPACGLTVR
+119 LPACGMTVR

-139 TMLDA
+139 AMLDA

-200 YIPFLSSALLQC
+200 YIPFLSSLLLQY

-259 ALDCLDLDK
+259 AQDCLDLDK

-292 RSRCRYQRYLRESN
+292 RGRCRYQRYLRESN
-306 GTAVSVQVC
+306 DLAVSIQVC

-321 ADAFHR
+321 ADALHR
-327 KNGWRPLLR
+327 QNGWKPLLR
-336 DYQAA
+336 DYQAV

-351 AAEQMLTQ
+351 AAEQMLTNQ
-359 RLSVQ
+359 LSIKG
-364 ALLQLARRLE
+364 LWQLIHRLE
-374 QQHLTHSA
+374 EQHLTRGA
-382 QQLRAATE
+382 QRLRAETE
-390 VLTSVCQ
+390 ALAAACQ
-397 PQEPDRVRA
+397 PQEPRRSRA

-411 YQSTRERQTALAVLQ
+411 YQSTRERQTALTVLQ
-426 SCIDELLQR
+426 SCIDELLRR
-435 YPTRIPTSLC
+435 YPARIPTSLY
-445 HQLQDT
+445 HQLQAT
-451 SEMAALFAQP
+451 GKTAALFAQP

-487 VPLDQPGYLHTLL
+487 VPRDQPGHLHNLL
-500 WKREKPAIL
+500 WQREKPTIL
-509 TSGTLAAGHDFTHV
+509 TSGTLAAGHDFTHI
-523 RRRLGLHGGLAVQT
+523 RRQLGLHGGSAVQT

-553 FPSRPAAHEVDKP
+553 FPSRPATHKVDKP

-574 RLARQIEQLVRA
+574 RLARQIEQLVRT

-605 EQLESRLPVP
+605 EQLEGKLPVP

-630 KRCGNAVLLAGGPC
+630 KRCDNAVLLAGGPC

-652 DIVSLLVIVRL
+652 DMVSLLVIVRL
-663 PFPVPDPVREARRVQ
+663 PFPVPNPVREARREQ

-705 IRTEADSC
+705 IRTETDSC
-713 AVAIL
+713 AAAIL

-725 GRYHRAVLD
+725 GRYHQAVLD
-734 ALPAGIPITTNIEDI
+734 ALPSGIPITTKTEDI

-762 LPELENDSNNKDAKS
+762 LPDFENDPNTK
-777 Q
+777 QQ

>member
-1 MIRLLPRTSDGVAEP
+1 
-16 RLQSLDPGRASER
+16 
-29 LPPAARLPCSRCQG
+29 
-43 CARQIWHIF
+43 
-52 WHIYYYFFF
+52 
-61 FFFRLQQPHVLMSN
+61 MSN

-85 PYHFAINRT
+85 PYHFAINKPC
-94 NWGDCLNEIGPIDY
+94 WGEGCPIFQSEPIGY
-108 DATHAHAERLF
+108 ATAHQMVETIF
-119 RQLLPACGLTVR
+119 RQQLPAHGMAVR
-131 EGQIKLCH
+131 EGQIKLCRA
-139 TMLDA
+139 MLDA

-200 YIPFLSSALLQC
+200 YIPFLSSILLQY
-212 GYLSKPIQAVLRKGK
+212 GYLDTPIQAVLRKGK

-283 EHCPRLCPA
+283 EHCPRFCPV
-292 RSRCRYQRYLRESN
+292 RGRCRYQRYLRESN
-306 GTAVSVQVC
+306 GPAVSIQVC

-321 ADAFHR
+321 ADALHR
-327 KNGWRPLLR
+327 QNDWRPLLR

-351 AAEQMLTQ
+351 AAEQMLTR
-359 RLSVQ
+359 RLS
-364 ALLQLARRLE
+364 AKELHQLAHRLE
-374 QQHLTHSA
+374 EQHLTRGA
-382 QQLRAATE
+382 QRLRAETE
-390 VLTSVCQ
+390 ALAAACQ
-397 PQEPDRVRA
+397 PQEPRRSRA

-411 YQSTRERQTALAVLQ
+411 YQSTRECQTALAVLQ

-500 WKREKPAIL
+500 WQREKPAIL

-705 IRTEADSC
+705 IRTETDSC
-713 AVAIL
+713 AAAIL

-725 GRYHRAVLD
+725 GRYHQAVLD
-734 ALPAGIPITTNIEDI
+734 ALPSGIPITTKTEDI
-749 QTFLRARKSPDFF
+749 QTFLRACKSPDFF
-762 LPELENDSNNKDAKS
+762 LSDFENDPNTK
-777 Q
+777 QQ

>member
-1 MIRLLPRTSDGVAEP
+1 
-16 RLQSLDPGRASER
+16 
-29 LPPAARLPCSRCQG
+29 
-43 CARQIWHIF
+43 
-52 WHIYYYFFF
+52 
-61 FFFRLQQPHVLMSN
+61 MSN

-85 PYHFAINRT
+85 PYHFAINRRT
-94 NWGDCLNEIGPIDY
+94 GGDCLNETEPIGYVI
-108 DATHAHAERLF
+108 AHQMVETIF
-119 RQLLPACGLTVR
+119 RQQLPAHGMAVR

-139 TMLDA
+139 AMLNA

-200 YIPFLSSALLQC
+200 YIPFLSSALLQY
-212 GYLSKPIQAVLRKGK
+212 GYFNRPIQAVLRKGK

-249 FARRAAILRQ
+249 FTRRAAILRQ
-259 ALDCLDLDK
+259 AQECLDLDK
-268 LPGLSGFDRRQICVP
+268 LPSLSGFDRRQICVP

-336 DYQAA
+336 DYQAV

-351 AAEQMLTQ
+351 AAEQMLTR
-359 RLSVQ
+359 RLS
-364 ALLQLARRLE
+364 AKELHQLAHRLE
-374 QQHLTHSA
+374 QQHLTRGA
-382 QQLRAATE
+382 QQFHAATE
-390 VLTSVCQ
+390 TLAAVCQ
-397 PQEPDRVRA
+397 PQESDRVLA

-411 YQSTRERQTALAVLQ
+411 YKPTQERQAALGALQ
-426 SCIDELLQR
+426 TCIDEQLRR
-435 YPTRIPTSLC
+435 YQARLPTSLS
-445 HQLQDT
+445 HQLQAT
-451 SEMAALFAQP
+451 SETAALFARP

-468 IEYGT
+468 IEYEAASEGQV
-473 ISDEQTDTEFTLCA
+473 SVQFALCA
-487 VPLDQPGYLHTLL
+487 VPRNQPKHLYRLL
-500 WKREKPAIL
+500 WQREKPAIL
-509 TSGTLAAGHDFTHV
+509 TSGTLAAGHDFTHI
-523 RRRLGLHGGLAVQT
+523 RRQLGLHDGLAIQT

-544 DYAKNCLLL
+544 DYAKNCLLV
-553 FPSRPAAHEVDKP
+553 FPSSHTNAGNNP
-566 SGEEASHE
+566 HE
-574 RLARQIEQLVRA
+574 RLACQIKQLIRA
-586 AHGHTLVLFTS
+586 AHGHALVLFTS
-597 YDQMGHVY
+597 YDKMGHVY
-605 EQLESRLPVP
+605 EQLEGRLPVP

-630 KRCGNAVLLAGGPC
+630 KRCENAVLLAGGPC
-644 WEGVDFPG
+644 WEGIDFPG
-652 DIVSLLVIVRL
+652 DRVSLLVIVRL
-663 PFPVPDPVREARRVQ
+663 PFPVPNPVREARRQQ

-691 PEMQQKLRQGFGRA
+691 PEMQHKLRQGFGRA
-705 IRTEADSC
+705 IRTETDSC

-725 GRYHRAVLD
+725 GRYHQAVLE
-734 ALPAGIPITTNIEDI
+734 ALPSGIPIATKTEDI
-749 QTFLRARKSPDFF
+749 QTFLRARKGPDFF
-762 LPELENDSNNKDAKS
+762 WPDFEHDSKQTDAKTNTK
-777 Q
+777 

>member
-1 MIRLLPRTSDGVAEP
+1 MVETI
-16 RLQSLDPGRASER
+16 
-29 LPPAARLPCSRCQG
+29 
-43 CARQIWHIF
+43 
-52 WHIYYYFFF
+52 
-61 FFFRLQQPHVLMSN
+61 
-75 PCGAA
+75 
-80 QQAAA
+80 
-85 PYHFAINRT
+85 
-94 NWGDCLNEIGPIDY
+94 
-108 DATHAHAERLF
+108 F
-119 RQLLPACGLTVR
+119 RQQLPAHGMAVR
-131 EGQIKLCH
+131 EGQIKLCRA
-139 TMLDA
+139 MLDA
-144 LYNKEV
+144 LHNKEV

-200 YIPFLSSALLQC
+200 YIPFLSSILLQY
-212 GYLSKPIQAVLRKGK
+212 GYFDTPIQAVLRKGK

-292 RSRCRYQRYLRESN
+292 RGRCRYQRYLRESN
-306 GTAVSVQVC
+306 DLAVSIQVC

-321 ADAFHR
+321 ADALHR
-327 KNGWRPLLR
+327 QNGWKPLLR
-336 DYQAA
+336 DYQAV

-351 AAEQMLTQ
+351 AAEQMLTR
-359 RLSVQ
+359 RLS
-364 ALLQLARRLE
+364 AKELHQLAHRLE
-374 QQHLTHSA
+374 QQHLTRGA
-382 QQLRAATE
+382 QQFHAATE
-390 VLTSVCQ
+390 TLAAVCQ
-397 PQEPDRVRA
+397 PQESDRVLA
-406 ERQVP
+406 ERQIP
-411 YQSTRERQTALAVLQ
+411 YKPTQERQAALGALQ
-426 SCIDELLQR
+426 TCIDEQLRR
-435 YPTRIPTSLC
+435 YSANMPTSLR
-445 HQLQDT
+445 HQLRAT
-451 SEMAALFAQP
+451 SETAALFARP
-461 QEDWITY
+461 QEDWIAY
-468 IEYGT
+468 IEYDAA
-473 ISDEQTDTEFTLCA
+473 SENQTNTPFTLCA
-487 VPLDQPGYLHTLL
+487 VPRDQPGYLRDLL
-500 WKREKPAIL
+500 WQREKPAIL

-566 SGEEASHE
+566 NEEATSRE
-574 RLARQIEQLVRA
+574 RLACQIEQLVRA

-605 EQLESRLPVP
+605 EQLEGRLPVP

-630 KRCGNAVLLAGGPC
+630 KRCDNAVLLAGGPC

-663 PFPVPDPVREARRVQ
+663 PFPVPNPVREARRQQ

-705 IRTEADSC
+705 IRTETDSC

-725 GRYHRAVLD
+725 GRYHQAVLD
-734 ALPAGIPITTNIEDI
+734 ALPSGIPIATQTEDI

-762 LPELENDSNNKDAKS
+762 LSDFENNPNEK
-777 Q
+777 QQ